1 MESAYASWFGQ
12 SVVLHVATGDLR
24 VPMRGTIVGE
34 TDTALRFRIAENWD
48 IDIFKTMVLAVEEDS
63 LAKVIS

>member
-12 SVVLHVATGDLR
+12 PVVLHVVTGDLR

-34 TDTALRFRIAENWD
+34 SDTALRFRIAENWD